1 MQRERFFYCSRKLLM
16 LVTIIFINLMSG
28 SIHLLVQIQSETLA
42 VKKSVQSY
50 SYLWT
55 RMVIR

>member
-1 MQRERFFYCSRKLLM
+1 M

-28 SIHLLVQIQSETLA
+28 SIHLLVQIQSETLS

>member
-1 MQRERFFYCSRKLLM
+1 M